1 MKTIKL
7 GVLGLIVA
15 LSLGSCKKGGVFCY
29 SGNGTETTETRIV
42 NDFSKIDLGLPAELI
57 YTQADNYSVQI
68 EASENLLEFIKT
80 DVKLNTLRIDFKNN
94 KCYKEKN
101 PIKIYVS
108 SPTIKGFSI
117 SGSGTVTSKNKLT
130 SNDLDLNISGSG
142 DMFLDSLDI
151 QNLDVKISGSG
162 ELDANGINTIE
173 SEKISISGSGKM
185 NLFNLPA
192 LSSDV
197 SVSGSGNC
205 DVNVTNTLTVDISGS
220 GNLRYKGTPTVKS
233 NVSGSGSISPF

>member
-1 MKTIKL
+1 MKTVKL

-29 SGNGTETTETRIV
+29 SGNGNETTETRNV
-42 NDFSKIDLGLPAELI
+42 NDFTKIDLGLAAELV
-57 YTQADNYSVQI
+57 YVQSDNYSVQI
-68 EASENLLEFIKT
+68 DASENLMEFIKT
-80 DVKLNTLRIDFKNN
+80 DVKVNTLTIDFKNN

-101 PIKIYVS
+101 PIKIYIS
-108 SPTIKGFSI
+108 SPTIKGISI

-130 SNDLDLNISGSG
+130 SNDLDLNIGGSG
-142 DMFLDSLDI
+142 DMFLDS

-162 ELDANGINTIE
+162 ELEANGINTIE

-185 NLFNLPA
+185 NLFDLPA
-192 LSSDV
+192 LTSDV

-205 DVNVTNTLTVDISGS
+205 DVNVTNSLKVDISGS
-220 GNLRYKGTPTVKS
+220 GNVRYKGVPTVKS
-233 NVSGSGSISPF
+233 NVSGSGSVSPY

>member
-1 MKTIKL
+1 MKTVKL

-29 SGNGTETTETRIV
+29 SGNGTETTETRDV
-42 NDFSKIDLGLPAELI
+42 NDFTKIDLGLPAELV
-57 YTQADNYSVQI
+57 YVQSDNYSVQI
-68 EASENLLEFIKT
+68 EASENLMEFIKT
-80 DVKLNTLRIDFKNN
+80 DVKSNTLTIEFKKN

-101 PIKIYVS
+101 PIKIYIS
-108 SPTIKGFSI
+108 SPTIKGISI

-162 ELDANGINTIE
+162 ELEANGFNTIE

-185 NLFNLPA
+185 NLFDLPA
-192 LSSDV
+192 LTSDV
-197 SVSGSGNC
+197 NVSGSGNC
-205 DVNVTNTLTVDISGS
+205 DVNVINSLKVDISGS
-220 GNLRYKGTPTVKS
+220 GNVRYKGVPTVKS
-233 NVSGSGSISPF
+233 NVSGSGNVSAF